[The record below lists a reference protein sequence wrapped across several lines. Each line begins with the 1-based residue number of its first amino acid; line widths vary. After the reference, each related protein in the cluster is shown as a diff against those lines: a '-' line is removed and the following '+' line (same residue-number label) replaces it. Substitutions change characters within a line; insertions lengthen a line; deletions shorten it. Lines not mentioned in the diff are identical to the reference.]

1 MQEEVG
7 THRGR
12 RDSGGGLGVSSY
24 SSIPADAPPPSRRA
38 RRKNILQGKRKNNK
52 GEECVTMVMR
62 VRGAGGGK
70 GEDGYMLVGVE
81 GGIQMKKMHHR

>member
-1 MQEEVG
+1 
-7 THRGR
+7 
-12 RDSGGGLGVSSY
+12 
-24 SSIPADAPPPSRRA
+24 
-38 RRKNILQGKRKNNK
+38 
-52 GEECVTMVMR
+52 MVMR